1 MHCTPL
7 LMNGLLLVRDWAS
20 PLQFLLLSNA
30 KIILCRVLCIILT
43 NNSLLIPRR
52 LYNYHYLLCT
62 LRVSFSFHPRLNCP
76 VSQRK
81 GVLFNT
87 LTQLIKYYTTASLK
101 TKISQTKFN
110 FLIIN
115 LSTHQIL
122 PPTSHLL
129 SHVRRITSDR

>member
-1 MHCTPL
+1 MHCTPSWWMFCFQL
-7 LMNGLLLVRDWAS
+7 GIGHPRL
-20 PLQFLLLSNA
+20 PQFLLLSNA

-62 LRVSFSFHPRLNCP
+62 LRVYPFSSIFA
-76 VSQRK
+76 SI
-81 GVLFNT
+81 VLFHKGKELCLMHPLNS
-87 LTQLIKYYTTASLK
+87 TTASLK

-122 PPTSHLL
+122 SPISHLL
-129 SHVRRITSDR
+129 SHVRITSDR